1 MPPHYLCPN
10 CKHSEWI
17 NDGIHFDG
25 FDLPDKNC
33 PVCGKPMIVEGHDI
47 PFETFLGFYGDKEP
61 DIDLNFSGMYQSC
74 VHRYTEELF
83 GKENVFKAGTV
94 SGLQDKTAYGYV
106 KKYLEERGRTVNR
119 AEENRLVI
127 GCTGV
132 KRTTGQHPGGMVVVP
147 DTFDIYDFCAIQHP
161 ADDVKGGLLTT
172 HFEFKYLHDTLL
184 KLDELGHDV
193 PTFYKFF
200 EEYSGIPIDSVPMND
215 EKVYSLLTSPAALGV
230 TEEQIGSKT
239 GTFGI
244 PEMGT
249 NFVRQMLLDAQP
261 KNFSE
266 LIQISGLSHGTDVWT
281 GNADELIRSGTC
293 TIAEVIGCR
302 DSIMLYLL
310 RKGLE
315 PKMSF
320 DIMEAVRKGKVAKG
334 GFKPGWEEAMRE
346 HDVPDWYI
354 ESCRKIK
361 YMFPKAHAVAY
372 LMSAIRLMWFKLY
385 RPAEFYAVYF
395 TVRGDDID
403 YEAAV
408 GGAAVARAHMEAVK
422 RRLKEEK
429 NAKDEDVLVSLQ
441 LVNEMLSRGYAFLP
455 IELGKSR
462 GNKYIVEDGKVR
474 LPFCALKGVGG
485 TAAASL
491 ERATIDGQEYIS
503 VEELQQATGV
513 TSAVLESLRTA
524 GVLADLPESSQVSFF

>member
-1 MPPHYLCPN
+1 MCSRRALYPAYRIRP
-10 CKHSEWI
+10 
-17 NDGIHFDG
+17 
-25 FDLPDKNC
+25 
-33 PVCGKPMIVEGHDI
+33 
-47 PFETFLGFYGDKEP
+47 
-61 DIDLNFSGMYQSC
+61 
-74 VHRYTEELF
+74 
-83 GKENVFKAGTV
+83 
-94 SGLQDKTAYGYV
+94 AYGYV
-106 KKYLEERGRTVNR
+106 KKYLEERGKTVNR
-119 AEENRLVI
+119 AEENRLCL

-147 DTFDIYDFCAIQHP
+147 STYEIYDFCAIQHP

-215 EKVYSLLTSPAALGV
+215 PKVYSLLTSTEALGV
-230 TEEQIGSKT
+230 TPEQIGSQT

-249 NFVRQMLLDAQP
+249 NFVRGMLLDAKP

-334 GFKPGWEEAMRE
+334 GFKPGWEEAMKE

-372 LMSAIRLMWFKLY
+372 LMAAIRLMWFKVY
-385 RPAEFYAVYF
+385 HPAIFYAVYF
-395 TVRGDDID
+395 TVRGADID

-408 GGAAVARAHMEAVK
+408 GGVRVA
-422 RRLKEEK
+422 KEHLRDNEK
-429 NAKDEDVLVSLQ
+429 IPKDERTAKDDDALVSLQ
-441 LVNEMLSRGYAFLP
+441 LVNEMLQRGCQFLP
-455 IELGKSR
+455 IELGKSYAS
-462 GNKYIVEDGKVR
+462 KYVVEDGKVR
-474 LPFCALKGVGG
+474 LPFTAIRGLGE
-485 TAAASL
+485 AAAVAL
-491 ERATIDGQEYIS
+491 EQATIHGQEYIS
-503 VEELQQATGV
+503 VEELQQASGV
-513 TSAVLESLRTA
+513 AQSVFDKLHEVGAL
-524 GVLADLPESSQVSFF
+524 GNLPEASQVDLFSLM

>member
-1 MPPHYLCPN
+1 MFFY
-10 CKHSEWI
+10 E
-17 NDGIHFDG
+17 GYT
-25 FDLPDKNC
+25 C

-61 DIDLNFSGMYQSC
+61 DIDLNFSGMYQSH

-106 KKYLEERGRTVNR
+106 KKYLEERGKTVNR
-119 AEENRLVI
+119 AEENRLVM

-215 EKVYSLLTSPAALGV
+215 EKVYSLLTSPEALGV

-315 PKMSF
+315 PKMAF

-346 HDVPDWYI
+346 HEVPDWYI

-441 LVNEMLSRGYAFLP
+441 LVNEMLSRGYEFLP

>member
-1 MPPHYLCPN
+1 MAY
-10 CKHSEWI
+10 
-17 NDGIHFDG
+17 HFDG

-33 PVCGKPMIVEGHDI
+33 PVCGKPMLVDGHDI

-61 DIDLNFSGMYQSC
+61 DIDLNFSGMYQSH

-106 KKYLEERGRTVNR
+106 KKYLEERGKTVNR
-119 AEENRLVI
+119 AEENRLVM

-215 EKVYSLLTSPAALGV
+215 PKVYSLLTSPEALGV

-249 NFVRQMLLDAQP
+249 NFVREMLLDAQP

-334 GFKPGWEEAMRE
+334 GFKPGWEEAMKE

-372 LMSAIRLMWFKLY
+372 LMAAIRLMWFKVY
-385 RPAEFYAVYF
+385 HPAIFYAVYF
-395 TVRGDDID
+395 TVRGADID

-408 GGAAVARAHMEAVK
+408 GGVRVAKQHLRDN
-422 RRLKEEK
+422 EK
-429 NAKDEDVLVSLQ
+429 IPKDERTAKDDDALVSLQ
-441 LVNEMLSRGYAFLP
+441 LENEMLQRGCQFLP
-455 IELGKSR
+455 IELGKSYAS
-462 GNKYIVEDGKVR
+462 KYVVEDGKVR
-474 LPFCALKGVGG
+474 LPFTAIRGLGD
-485 TAAASL
+485 AAAVAL
-491 ERATIDGQEYIS
+491 EQATIHGQEYIS
-503 VEELQQATGV
+503 VEELQQASGV
-513 TSAVLESLRTA
+513 AQSVFDKLRAVGAL
-524 GVLADLPESSQVSFF
+524 GNLPETSQVTCSA

>member
-1 MPPHYLCPN
+1 
-10 CKHSEWI
+10 
-17 NDGIHFDG
+17 
-25 FDLPDKNC
+25 
-33 PVCGKPMIVEGHDI
+33 
-47 PFETFLGFYGDKEP
+47 
-61 DIDLNFSGMYQSC
+61 MYQSH

-106 KKYLEERGRTVNR
+106 KKYLEERGTTVNR
-119 AEENRLVI
+119 AEENRLVM

-215 EKVYSLLTSPAALGV
+215 EKVYSLLTSPEALGV

-372 LMSAIRLMWFKLY
+372 LMAAIRLMWFKVY
-385 RPAEFYAVYF
+385 HPAIFYAVYF
-395 TVRGDDID
+395 TVRGADID

-408 GGAAVARAHMEAVK
+408 GGVRVAKQHLRDN
-422 RRLKEEK
+422 EK
-429 NAKDEDVLVSLQ
+429 IPKDERTAKDDDALVSLQ
-441 LVNEMLSRGYAFLP
+441 LENEMLQRGCEFLP
-455 IELGKSR
+455 IELGKSYAS
-462 GNKYIVEDGKVR
+462 KYVVEDGKVR
-474 LPFCALKGVGG
+474 LPFTAIRGLGD
-485 TAAASL
+485 AAAVAL
-491 ERATIDGQEYIS
+491 EQATMHGQEYIS
-503 VEELQQATGV
+503 VEELQQASGV
-513 TSAVLESLRTA
+513 AQSVFDKLRAVGALGS
-524 GVLADLPESSQVSFF
+524 LPETSQVDLFSMI